1 MIFSTTTSFFW
12 TFKRTHQTLL
22 STPTHTHIERYRRV
36 KELGCRLIGSLGW
49 TLFFYLFFFFFFFL
63 ALMRP
68 PESSTMRC
76 AHQLTCSIS
85 IISHSP
91 TLRAVRSAYHHLLLP
106 VFLLLLYL
114 CVCVWLVFYFVHNV
128 VELFSPSLRGLIM
141 RTYMSC
147 IVCRQISTQ
156 FQIIIMKKR
165 EKLYIVAISDF
176 NSIYK

>member
-1 MIFSTTTSFFW
+1 M
-12 TFKRTHQTLL
+12 
-22 STPTHTHIERYRRV
+22 
-36 KELGCRLIGSLGW
+36 IGSLGW

-114 CVCVWLVFYFVHNV
+114 CVCVCVACL
-128 VELFSPSLRGLIM
+128 LFCSQCGRAIFAFTAGANNAHLHVLHSLPSNIY
-141 RTYMSC
+141 T
-147 IVCRQISTQ
+147 ISNNNNEKERET
-156 FQIIIMKKR
+156 IYSRNKR
-165 EKLYIVAISDF
+165 F
-176 NSIYK
+176 